1 MTPTRHEQLCQQ
13 FGCVVISEDMQTI
26 QIAGRDTNAP
36 SKLTDA
42 IKFATGKSVVWHSWS
57 PAQLESAIQKPPRVL
72 LKMTPESCNDSNIF

>member
-36 SKLTDA
+36 A
-42 IKFATGKSVVWHSWS
+42 
-57 PAQLESAIQKPPRVL
+57 
-72 LKMTPESCNDSNIF
+72 N